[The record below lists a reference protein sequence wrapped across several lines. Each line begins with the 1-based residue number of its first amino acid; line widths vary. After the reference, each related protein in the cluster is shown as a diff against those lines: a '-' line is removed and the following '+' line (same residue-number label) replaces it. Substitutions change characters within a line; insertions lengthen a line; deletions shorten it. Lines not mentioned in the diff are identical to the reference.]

1 MERLLVEMVQWVCC
15 QWPASLEAA
24 VTLAEDHLPSRA
36 EGLERVSQPLNRQ
49 GPVQGPRLG
58 IPAPVPVER
67 TLVLRATNRF
77 FSPASSPQ
85 GPGTASTAL
94 EPAVQMPGQSGS
106 AGVPELRAAGTPEV
120 GVSADCVGSG
130 VPCRRGSG
138 TLPRS
143 SRNVQCYSVLVRSQ
157 GSMFW

>member
-1 MERLLVEMVQWVCC
+1 MVQWVCC

-77 FSPASSPQ
+77 FSPVLSPQ
-85 GPGTASTAL
+85 GPDTASTAL
-94 EPAVQMPGQSGS
+94 EPAAQMPGQSGS
-106 AGVPELRAAGTPEV
+106 AGVPELQAAGTPEV
-120 GVSADCVGSG
+120 GVSADGVGSG

-138 TLPRS
+138 APAPSPGLGGT
-143 SRNVQCYSVLVRSQ
+143 YSVTVFR
-157 GSMFW
+157 